1 MSESAISHQ
10 HEHLVFVDPAH
21 DPLPA
26 WRRSLRYHATRA
38 TLWFLVRCWFRL
50 RLEGMDRLPEPPY
63 VLVFNHL
70 SWVDPMVLYA
80 TWPASVRVHVYGPK
94 EADMAVGWRNRL
106 IGWIGH
112 AVPFDPDKSQLLTSA
127 KRAVAV
133 LKAGRVL
140 AIAGEGRLTED
151 EDVVLPLN
159 EGAAFFASRA
169 HVPILPVAITGT
181 RWLPFGKVVRL
192 RVGRPIP
199 TDGLRADRE
208 TLRSLTDRLQ
218 VDLGELVLGYPDR
231 RVPGPV
237 GRWLTDA
244 FADRPWRLEEAAART
259 TAARTTAARTAAA
272 ARPTPTP
279 DTTADVAADAPPP
292 PTEAPGD
299 KDAVP

>member
-1 MSESAISHQ
+1 MSESAIAH
-10 HEHLVFVDPAH
+10 HHDHVVFVDPAR

-26 WRRSLRYHATRA
+26 WRRSIRYHATRA

-50 RLEGMDRLPEPPY
+50 RLEGMDRLPDPPY

-80 TWPASVRVHVYGPK
+80 TWPATVRVHVYGPK

-159 EGAAFFASRA
+159 EGAAFFAIRA
-169 HVPILPVAITGT
+169 HVPIVPVAINGT
-181 RWLPFGKVVRL
+181 RWLAFGKVVRV

-199 TDGLRADRE
+199 TVGLRADRQ
-208 TLRSLTDRLQ
+208 TLRSVTDRLQ
-218 VDLGELVLGYPDR
+218 ADLGRLVLGYPDR

-244 FADRPWRLEEAAART
+244 FADRPWRREAAAR
-259 TAARTTAARTAAA
+259 AAVAASSSRADDRPTDLPVDALMRPADRAAA
-272 ARPTPTP
+272 LPTTP
-279 DTTADVAADAPPP
+279 A
-292 PTEAPGD
+292 EAPGD
-299 KDAVP
+299 PGTVR

>member
-1 MSESAISHQ
+1 
-10 HEHLVFVDPAH
+10 
-21 DPLPA
+21 
-26 WRRSLRYHATRA
+26 
-38 TLWFLVRCWFRL
+38 
-50 RLEGMDRLPEPPY
+50 MDRLPDPPY

-106 IGWIGH
+106 IAWIGH

-159 EGAAFFASRA
+159 EGAAFFAIRA
-169 HVPILPVAITGT
+169 HVPILPVAINGT
-181 RWLPFGKVVRL
+181 RWLPFGKAVRV

-199 TDGLRADRE
+199 TLGLRADRE
-208 TLRSLTDRLQ
+208 TLRATADRRQ
-218 VDLGELVLGYPDR
+218 ADQGELELGYPDR

-237 GRWLTDA
+237 GQWLTEA
-244 FADRPWRLEEAAART
+244 FADRPWRREEAAARADAAAT
-259 TAARTTAARTAAA
+259 TA
-272 ARPTPTP
+272 PT
-279 DTTADVAADAPPP
+279 DD
-292 PTEAPGD
+292 PGD
-299 KDAVP
+299 PDAMR

>member
-1 MSESAISHQ
+1 MSESAIAH
-10 HEHLVFVDPAH
+10 HHDHVVFVDPAH

-26 WRRSLRYHATRA
+26 WRRSIRYHATRA

-159 EGAAFFASRA
+159 EGAAFFAIRA
-169 HVPILPVAITGT
+169 HVPILPVAINGT
-181 RWLPFGKVVRL
+181 RWLPFGKVVRV

-199 TDGLRADRE
+199 TVGLRADRE
-208 TLRSLTDRLQ
+208 TLRSLTDHLQ
-218 VDLGELVLGYPDR
+218 ADLGQLVLGYPDR
-231 RVPGPV
+231 RVPGRF
-237 GRWLTDA
+237 GQWLTEA
-244 FADRPWRLEEAAART
+244 FADRPWRREEAAART
-259 TAARTTAARTAAA
+259 AGVAQAV
-272 ARPTPTP
+272 PTSDSPT
-279 DTTADVAADAPPP
+279 DQASDAPPP
-292 PTEAPGD
+292 PGDAPPPPADAPGD
-299 KDAVP
+299 PDAVR

>member
-1 MSESAISHQ
+1 MSESAIAHR
-10 HEHLVFVDPAH
+10 HEHVVFIDPAH

-26 WRRSLRYHATRA
+26 WRRSVRYHATRIV
-38 TLWFLVRCWFRL
+38 LWFLVRCWFRL
-50 RLEGMDRLPEPPY
+50 RLEGFDRLPDPPY

-70 SWVDPMVLYA
+70 SWADPMVLYA

-112 AVPFDPDKSQLLTSA
+112 AVPFDPDKSHLLTSA

-159 EGAAFFASRA
+159 EGAAFFAIRA
-169 HVPILPVAITGT
+169 GAPILPVAINGT
-181 RWLPFGKVVRL
+181 RWLAFGKVVRV
-192 RVGRPIP
+192 RVGEPIV
-199 TDGLRADRE
+199 TAGLRADRE
-208 TLRSLTDRLQ
+208 TLHELTARLQ
-218 VDLGELVLGYPDR
+218 TDLGQLVLGYPDR
-231 RVPGPV
+231 RVPGPF

-244 FADRPWRLEEAAART
+244 FADRPWRREEAAAV
-259 TAARTTAARTAAA
+259 ARTAADGDL
-272 ARPTPTP
+272 P
-279 DTTADVAADAPPP
+279 VAPSDP
-292 PTEAPGD
+292 EGMR
-299 KDAVP
+299 